1 MKNPTTNL
9 RSDKMSLFYIAMLVP
24 YLVTLLSHTLLDN
37 VRLSAKTW
45 QVTEILI
52 NYEGGFV
59 RRGLIGQLI
68 YMLNN
73 TFGIEPLFAAYF
85 FSIASALL
93 FFYLIFKD
101 TIKRGYSILLLPTT
115 MFLSSL
121 FVSGHWVRKDFFIMI
136 IFYLI
141 VRLLRSKSV
150 WKFLY
155 INILLIIG
163 ALSHEVILFISTP
176 IIFISILSDT
186 IVNKQP
192 NLATVAKT
200 TGKCILYF
208 IPSLIAAF
216 LVLHYKG
223 DLQCATEIWASWS
236 ELGVLSGNMSGAIAA
251 IGWEPE
257 KAIAVGTEV
266 WSTVRCGVYYP
277 IMWSLLSIL
286 AFIYFVWA
294 YRFKPEILGYKAEN
308 DYPIVESSYIIIFQ
322 FFAMVPLLLVFADTS
337 RAFFY
342 VVMSAYIIR
351 LYDEKFVY
359 KSILGNL
366 PRMGENLLTKLNAFI
381 EKKPK
386 LFLISA
392 FIVGL
397 PSISVSAL
405 EHIVLHGQIGFFVKS
420 ILEMF
425 K

>member
-1 MKNPTTNL
+1 MKNPTANL

-24 YLVTLLSHTLLDN
+24 YLVTLLSHTFLDN
-37 VRLSAKTW
+37 VRLSANTW

-136 IFYLI
+136 LFYLI

-163 ALSHEVILFISTP
+163 ALSHEVILFISAP

-192 NLATVAKT
+192 NLAAVAKT

-322 FFAMVPLLLVFADTS
+322 FLAMVPLLLVFADTS

-342 VVMSAYIIR
+342 VVMSAYVIR

-366 PRMGENLLTKLNAFI
+366 PRMGENLLTKLNTFI

>member
-1 MKNPTTNL
+1 MKNPTANL

-24 YLVTLLSHTLLDN
+24 YLVTLLSHTFLDN

-136 IFYLI
+136 LFYLI

-163 ALSHEVILFISTP
+163 ALSHEVILFISAP

-192 NLATVAKT
+192 NLAAVAKT

-322 FFAMVPLLLVFADTS
+322 FLAMVPLLLVFADTS

-342 VVMSAYIIR
+342 VVMSAYVIR

>member
-1 MKNPTTNL
+1 MKNPTANL

-136 IFYLI
+136 LFYLI

-163 ALSHEVILFISTP
+163 ALSHEVILFISAP

-322 FFAMVPLLLVFADTS
+322 FLAMVPLLLVFADTS

>member
-115 MFLSSL
+115 MFLSSQ

-163 ALSHEVILFISTP
+163 ALSHEVILFISAP

>member
-163 ALSHEVILFISTP
+163 ALSHEVILFISAP